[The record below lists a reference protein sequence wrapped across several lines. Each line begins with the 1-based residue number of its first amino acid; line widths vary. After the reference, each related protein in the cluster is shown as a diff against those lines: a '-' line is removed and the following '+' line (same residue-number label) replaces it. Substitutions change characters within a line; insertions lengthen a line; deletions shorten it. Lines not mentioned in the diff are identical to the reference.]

1 VKDERLYLIHI
12 VECATRIQQY
22 TSEGKDA
29 FMSDGK
35 TQDAVLRNLQ
45 ILAESTQRISR
56 NLKAAHPEVEWSK
69 IAGLRNILV
78 HEYLGINLVRIWE
91 ILQRGLPELKNQ
103 VASILKALGE
113 P

>member
-12 VECATRIQQY
+12 VECVTRIQQY

-29 FMSDGK
+29 FMNDGK

-45 ILAESTQRISR
+45 ILAESTQRIPG

-78 HEYLGINLVRIWE
+78 HDYLGINLVRIWE
-91 ILQRGLPELKNQ
+91 ILQHGLPELKNQ